1 MSAMNCYKILGGGI
15 LLIMTRIKLPKYLQ
29 GVSFRNGLY
38 ELALTDIDM
47 QVRFGLKMVLE
58 C

>member
-1 MSAMNCYKILGGGI
+1 MTELTQILDSEEDTFI
-15 LLIMTRIKLPKYLQ
+15 Q